1 MDDEVDE
8 SIERGPLAFWEKERQ
23 QHIPL
28 SGGGGAGPS
37 TEHHQGHQDHQGHQ
51 GGFATRIG
59 QPHHAL
65 YGQIWPPKMGKSQE
79 QGTFALQGY
88 HTNSDDVEG
97 LC

>member
-8 SIERGPLAFWEKERQ
+8 SIERGPLAFWEKEQ
-23 QHIPL
+23 KQHIPL
-28 SGGGGAGPS
+28 SGGGGGGPS
-37 TEHHQGHQDHQGHQ
+37 TACHQHHQHHQ
-51 GGFATRIG
+51 GGFSNRIG

-79 QGTFALQGY
+79 QGTFAPQGY
-88 HTNSDDVEG
+88 HTNSNDVEG